1 MYLYE
6 LIENYGKGASTEK
19 MKELTM
25 LLSDFV
31 APMKKTHKEKYWGL
45 MRDVFG
51 LLNDYHYDEKFASHD
66 VEKMLPL
73 GEHWSVKQIE
83 DATKSMTFP
92 SCTTPYDK
100 YVAFNAFANDFSGVM
115 GDEEIIKS
123 AYAFWFNDKD
133 YKGRNK
139 IWCYMRMVN
148 DEIKD
153 K

>member
-51 LLNDYHYDEKFASHD
+51 LLNDYHYDEKFATHD
-66 VEKMLPL
+66 VEKMLPI

-92 SCTTPYDK
+92 SGTTPYDK

-115 GDEEIIKS
+115 GDEEIIKA

-148 DEIKD
+148 DETKD